1 MRTRHALA
9 RTALGVF
16 VVLPH
21 FIMERKMMLTIK
33 ACAES
38 CAPTVPRLERSEW
51 CSRGAS

>member
-21 FIMERKMMLTIK
+21 FIMERKMMFDHQSL
-33 ACAES
+33 
-38 CAPTVPRLERSEW
+38 R
-51 CSRGAS
+51 